1 MNLKWH
7 EITVQD
13 VLSVL
18 DQEIQIASAC
28 TATGSKKKK
37 LTLTPKLT
45 MYKVYDNE
53 IVYEYFD
60 IEDAVF
66 EYNQL

>member
-1 MNLKWH
+1 MKWH

-18 DQEIQIASAC
+18 DQEIQIASAVD
-28 TATGSKKKK
+28 SKLNKKKK
-37 LTLTPKLT
+37 LTFTPKLS

-60 IEDAVF
+60 IEYAVF